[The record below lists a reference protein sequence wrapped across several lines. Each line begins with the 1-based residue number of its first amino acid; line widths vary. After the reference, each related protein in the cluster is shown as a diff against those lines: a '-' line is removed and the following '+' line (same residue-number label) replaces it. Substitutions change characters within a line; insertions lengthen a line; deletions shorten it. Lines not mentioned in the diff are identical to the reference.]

1 LLDTTNDV
9 SVNITQYENSRRDG
23 LAFEYNRRQTPDKLN
38 QQYNPVPDE
47 LRVISQPKGI
57 FLSDIL
63 SYAYQDENVGE
74 IMVYII
80 DSGID
85 KSLPV
90 NTNSRRCLN

>member
-1 LLDTTNDV
+1 LPDTTNDV

-23 LAFEYNRRQTPDKLN
+23 LAFEYYKRQSPDNPN
-38 QQYNPVPDE
+38 QQYNPVADE
-47 LRVISQPKGI
+47 LRVISQPKSI
-57 FLSDIL
+57 VLSDIL

-74 IMVYII
+74 IMVYVI

-90 NTNSRRCLN
+90 NTNSRVSIE